1 MHYREPIV
9 FTNIRSEILFQVL
22 LVYGRR
28 KGASLVDLGGT
39 GRMIVVVEYFE
50 VTISRSCGV
59 LTQLLSIGSLS
70 KTCYCSVFIMN
81 AFPRTVNGFTHYDI
95 VSMATN
101 VF

>member
-1 MHYREPIV
+1 MPLRLTWGE
-9 FTNIRSEILFQVL
+9 
-22 LVYGRR
+22 
-28 KGASLVDLGGT
+28 LGHMT
-39 GRMIVVVEYFE
+39 VVAKYFE
-50 VTISRSCGV
+50 VAILRSCGV
-59 LTQLLSIGSLS
+59 LTHLLSIGSLS